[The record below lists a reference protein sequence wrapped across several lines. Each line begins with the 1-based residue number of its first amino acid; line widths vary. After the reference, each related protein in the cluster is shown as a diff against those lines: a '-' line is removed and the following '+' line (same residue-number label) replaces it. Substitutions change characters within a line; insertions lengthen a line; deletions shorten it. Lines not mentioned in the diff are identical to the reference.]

1 MWNKILHINIYSGNL
16 YRNVSTIRIPTV
28 ITQLTFYED
37 SNFLSYLSV
46 TTRAVIGQFSGP
58 YSTVQPTKI
67 DAAFVDKRFCDLT
80 QSVLDLSFL

>member
-67 DAAFVDKRFCDLT
+67 DAAVDKMFCDLS
-80 QSVLDLSFL
+80 QSVLNFSLL